1 MTRDEQA
8 DFYCDVLKA
17 VAHPGRIK
25 MIRELEGGER
35 CVWDLQEVVGSDIS
49 TVSKHLAVL
58 RNKGIVKTRRDGQ
71 QILYSIAMP
80 CVLNLFR
87 CIDTASAS
95 QKAAARRRG
104 RSTA

>member
-1 MTRDEQA
+1 MITEEQA
-8 DFYCDVLKA
+8 RKYCDVLKA
-17 VAHPGRIK
+17 VAHPSRIL
-25 MIRELEGGER
+25 MIRELEAGER
-35 CVWDLQEVVGSDIS
+35 CVWDLQKVVGSDIT

-87 CIDTASAS
+87 CIDEAHP
-95 QKAAARRRG
+95 G
-104 RSTA
+104 EH